1 MDTTAATSPLN
12 FDIRSP
18 RASYVVIQTVPPK
31 LTDDYLHWQRS
42 ITAAA
47 APFPGYQQ
55 TEAYPPVD
63 PYAEKPEWVIVIH
76 FDTPQALERWLT
88 SSERAHWM
96 AKLPQ
101 EFQKYQIKSF
111 PSGLGS
117 YFRLFVDPP
126 PGPLPHLKAIF
137 AVMLGLYPTIMLM
150 TWFITPKLNH
160 LGLGISM
167 LIGNIL
173 SVTFLEYVIMP
184 GVSYLLRPWLQ
195 ANAPQDRTTSIA
207 GYALIVAALAF
218 MVWFFH
224 LFAHHFQQ

>member
-1 MDTTAATSPLN
+1 MNTPTSADN
-12 FDIRSP
+12 FAICSP
-18 RASYVVIQTVPPK
+18 RASYVIVQHVPPN
-31 LTDDYLHWQRS
+31 LTEKYLDWQRS

-47 APFPGYQQ
+47 AQFPGYQQ
-55 TEAYPPVD
+55 TEAYPPL
-63 PYAEKPEWVIVIH
+63 ASSAKAEWVIVIH
-76 FDTPQALERWLT
+76 FDSQPTLDAWLN
-88 SSERAHWM
+88 SSQRAEWI

-101 EFQKYQIKSF
+101 EFRDIQLKTF

-117 YFRLFVDPP
+117 YFALFINPP
-126 PGPLPHLKAIF
+126 PMPLPHLKAIF

-184 GVSYLLRPWLQ
+184 GVSYLLRPWLH
-195 ANAPQDRTTSIA
+195 ANAPEDRTTSIA
-207 GYALIVAALAF
+207 GYALIAAALAF